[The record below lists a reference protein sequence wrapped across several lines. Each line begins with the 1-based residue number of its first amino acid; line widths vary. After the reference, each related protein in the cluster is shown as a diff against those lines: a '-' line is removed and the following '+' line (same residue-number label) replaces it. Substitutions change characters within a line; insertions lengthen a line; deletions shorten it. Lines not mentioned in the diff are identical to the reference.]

1 MRILDR
7 DLKAG
12 ADPVAWGRGILE
24 TGMHTIGDRETT

>member
-12 ADPVAWGRGILE
+12 ADPVAWGRGILDA
-24 TGMHTIGDRETT
+24 GMRTVDDRETT